1 MEMRTDK
8 RLLHR
13 KISLSLLLKHPVT
26 QDLLIP
32 VLAVVLSF
40 AVGAIFIVSVG
51 QNPAEVYSILLSQ
64 TLGSSYGI
72 GQLLFKST
80 PLIFTGLSV
89 AICFRAGLFNIGAE
103 GQLQIGAF
111 VTALVGMKTFGVP
124 SYLEIPLLIL
134 SGMVGGGV
142 WGFIPGYLKA
152 KVGAHE
158 VINTIMLNFIAAAL
172 ISYFVTNVYNVPA
185 TVHTPPISPSGT
197 LPRFDK
203 FFPGFEGSPVNFSML
218 VALIAAVFVWWLVG
232 RTRFGYEMRAV
243 GFNPKAAEYG
253 GISVSKSI
261 ILSMTLGGAIA
272 GLVGTNFVMGYK
284 YYFEEGF
291 SSGTGFMG
299 IAVALLGLNNPFGVI
314 LAALLFGMLDY
325 GGLVINTMVP
335 KELVSILQAIV
346 IIFVIS
352 SNKIFRGIVMNYLK
366 KRKLVASEE

>member
-1 MEMRTDK
+1 MK
-8 RLLHR
+8 KSFLN
-13 KISLSLLLKHPVT
+13 HPIT
-26 QDLLIP
+26 QNFLIP
-32 VLAVVLSF
+32 IIAVFLSF
-40 AVGAIFIVSVG
+40 AVGAIFITMVG
-51 QNPAEVYSILLSQ
+51 QNPVEVYSMLFSQ

-80 PLIFTGLSV
+80 PLIFAGLSV

-111 VTALVGMKTFGVP
+111 TTAIIGMKTFGVP
-124 SYLEIPLLIL
+124 SYFEIPLLIL
-134 SGMVGGGV
+134 AGMAGGGL

-185 TVHTPPISPSGT
+185 TVHTPTISQAGT
-197 LPRFDK
+197 LPRFEK
-203 FFPGFEGSPVNFSML
+203 YFSGFEGSPVNFSIFIALFSAFL
-218 VALIAAVFVWWLVG
+218 VWYYVE
-232 RTRFGYEMRAV
+232 RTRFGYELRAV

-253 GISVSKSI
+253 GISVSKNI
-261 ILSMTLGGAIA
+261 ILSMTIGGAVA

-291 SSGTGFMG
+291 STGTGFMG
-299 IAVALLGLNNPFGVI
+299 IAVALLGLNNPFGVV

-346 IIFVIS
+346 IMFVIS
-352 SNKIFRGIVMNYLK
+352 SNKIFRRMVMAYLK
-366 KRKLVASEE
+366 KVSAAAGRSGEDRVSSQ

>member
-1 MEMRTDK
+1 MKPSKHFLEHPITQNF
-8 RLLHR
+8 
-13 KISLSLLLKHPVT
+13 LSP
-26 QDLLIP
+26 I
-32 VLAVVLSF
+32 LAVVLSF
-40 AVGAIFIVSVG
+40 AVGAIFILIAG
-51 QNPAEVYSILLSQ
+51 QNPVEVYSLLFSQ
-64 TLGSSYGI
+64 TLGSWYGI

-80 PLIFTGLSV
+80 PLIFAGLSV
-89 AICFRAGLFNIGAE
+89 AICFRAGLFNIGAD

-124 SYLEIPLLIL
+124 PYLEIPLLIL
-134 SGMVGGGV
+134 AGMLGGGL

-152 KVGAHE
+152 RLGAHE

-197 LPRFDK
+197 LPRFDRY
-203 FFPGFEGSPVNFSML
+203 FPGFEGSPANVSIFIAI
-218 VALIAAVFVWWLVG
+218 VAALFVWFYVE
-232 RTRFGYEMRAV
+232 RTRYGYELRAV
-243 GFNPKAAEYG
+243 GLSPKAAEYG
-253 GISVSKSI
+253 GISVAKNV
-261 ILSMTLGGAIA
+261 ILTMTLGGAIA

-352 SNKIFRGIVMNYLK
+352 SNKIFRRIVVNYLK
-366 KRKLVASEE
+366 KRTLSVSEE

>member
-1 MEMRTDK
+1 MKT
-8 RLLHR
+8 
-13 KISLSLLLKHPVT
+13 SKHFLEHPLI
-26 QDLLIP
+26 QNFLIP
-32 VLAVVLSF
+32 VIAVILSF
-40 AVGAIFIVSVG
+40 AVGAIFIVMVG
-51 QNPAEVYSILLSQ
+51 QNPIDVYSALFSQ
-64 TLGSSYGI
+64 TIGSWYGI

-103 GQLQIGAF
+103 GQLQMGSF
-111 VTALVGMKTFGVP
+111 TTALVGMKTVDVP
-124 SYLEIPLLIL
+124 SYIEIPLLTLAGII
-134 SGMVGGGV
+134 GGGL

-152 KVGAHE
+152 KVGTHE

-172 ISYFVTNVYNVPA
+172 ISYLVTNLYNVPA
-185 TVHTPPISPSGT
+185 TVHTPPISPSGA

-203 FFPGFEGSPVNFSML
+203 YFSGFGGSPVNFSIFI
-218 VALIAAVFVWWLVG
+218 ALLAALFVWYYVAK
-232 RTRFGYEMRAV
+232 TTYGYEIRAV
-243 GFNPKAAEYG
+243 GINPKAAEYA

-261 ILSMTLGGAIA
+261 ILSMTIGGAIA

-291 SSGTGFMG
+291 SNGIGFMG

-352 SNKIFRGIVMNYLK
+352 SNKIFRRIVVNYLK
-366 KRKLVASEE
+366 NKTLTISQND

>member
-1 MEMRTDK
+1 MTK
-8 RLLHR
+8 RFLD
-13 KISLSLLLKHPVT
+13 HPVT
-26 QDLLIP
+26 QNFLIP
-32 VLAVVLSF
+32 LIALMLSF
-40 AVGAIFIVSVG
+40 AVGAIFILIVG
-51 QNPAEVYSILLSQ
+51 QNPIDVYSTLFSQ
-64 TLGSSYGI
+64 TLGSTYGI
-72 GQLLFKST
+72 GQVLFKST
-80 PLIFTGLSV
+80 PLIFAGLSV

-111 VTALVGMKTFGVP
+111 ATALLGLKTFGVP

-134 SGMVGGGV
+134 AGMMGGGL

-152 KVGAHE
+152 KTGAHE

-185 TVHTPPISPSGT
+185 TVHTAPISPEGT
-197 LPRFDK
+197 LPRLDMVV
-203 FFPGFEGSPVNFSML
+203 PAFEGSPVNLSIFI
-218 VALIAAVFVWWLVG
+218 ALAAALFVWYYIE
-232 RTRFGYEMRAV
+232 RTRYGYELRAV
-243 GFNPKAAEYG
+243 GLNAKAAEYG
-253 GISVSKSI
+253 GINVSKNI
-261 ILSMTLGGAIA
+261 IMSMTLGGAIA

-299 IAVALLGLNNPFGVI
+299 LAVALLGLNDPFGVV

-352 SNKIFRGIVMNYLK
+352 SNKIFRKIVVSYLK
-366 KRKLVASEE
+366 RVSVTGEQQSASD

>member
-1 MEMRTDK
+1 MRIK
-8 RLLHR
+8 NRLLE
-13 KISLSLLLKHPVT
+13 HPLT
-26 QDLLIP
+26 QNLLIP
-32 VLAVVLSF
+32 ILAVILSF
-40 AVGAIFIVSVG
+40 AIGAIFIVLVG
-51 QNPAEVYSILLSQ
+51 QNPIEVYSQLLSQ

-111 VTALVGMKTFGVP
+111 LTALVGMKTFGIP
-124 SYLEIPLLIL
+124 FYFEIPLLIL
-134 SGMVGGGV
+134 AGLVGGGV

-152 KVGAHE
+152 KFGAHE
-158 VINTIMLNFIAAAL
+158 VINTIMLNFIASAL
-172 ISYFVTNVYNVPA
+172 VSYLVTDVYNVPA
-185 TVHTPPISPSGT
+185 TVHTPPISPAGT
-197 LPRFDK
+197 LPRFEK
-203 FFPGFEGSPVNFSML
+203 FLPGFAGSPVNASIFI
-218 VALIAAVFVWWLVG
+218 ALLSSLFVWYYVEL
-232 RTRFGYEMRAV
+232 TRHGYELRAV
-243 GFNPKAAEYG
+243 GLNQKAAEYG
-253 GISVSKSI
+253 GISVSKNI
-261 ILSMTLGGAIA
+261 IMTMTIGGAIA

-299 IAVALLGLNNPFGVI
+299 IAVALLGLNNPFGVVI
-314 LAALLFGMLDY
+314 ASLLFGMLDY

-352 SNKIFRGIVMNYLK
+352 SNKIFRKIVINYLK
-366 KRKLVASEE
+366 KHTITTSED

>member
-1 MEMRTDK
+1 MNKHLRP
-8 RLLHR
+8 RR
-13 KISLSLLLKHPVT
+13 ISLWLILEHPVT
-26 QDLLIP
+26 QNFLIP
-32 VLAVVLSF
+32 ILAVVLSF
-40 AVGAIFIVSVG
+40 AVGAIFIVMVG
-51 QNPAEVYSILLSQ
+51 QNPIEVYSVLFSQ

-80 PLIFTGLSV
+80 PLIFAGLSV

-111 VTALVGMKTFGVP
+111 ATALVGMKTFGVP

-134 SGMVGGGV
+134 AGMIGGGI

-152 KVGAHE
+152 KFGAHE
-158 VINTIMLNFIAAAL
+158 VINTIMLNFVAAAL

-185 TVHTPPISPSGT
+185 TVHTPPISPAGT

-203 FFPGFEGSPVNFSML
+203 FIPGFEGSPVNLSIV
-218 VALIAAVFVWWLVG
+218 VALLAALFVWYYVE
-232 RTRFGYEMRAV
+232 RTRYGYELRAV

-253 GISVSKSI
+253 GISVSKNI

-352 SNKIFRGIVMNYLK
+352 SNKIFRRIVVNYLK
-366 KRKLVASEE
+366 TKFQILNFK

>member
-1 MEMRTDK
+1 MNRPFLE
-8 RLLHR
+8 
-13 KISLSLLLKHPVT
+13 HPVT
-26 QDLLIP
+26 QNFLIP
-32 VLAVVLSF
+32 ILAVILSF
-40 AVGAIFIVSVG
+40 TVGAVFIVIVG
-51 QNPAEVYSILLSQ
+51 QNPFEVYSVLLSQ

-80 PLIFTGLSV
+80 PLIFAGLSV
-89 AICFRAGLFNIGAE
+89 AICFRTGLFNIGAE

-124 SYLEIPLLIL
+124 SYIEIPLLIL
-134 SGMVGGGV
+134 AGMVGGGI

-172 ISYFVTNVYNVPA
+172 ISYFVTNVYNIPA
-185 TVHTPPISPSGT
+185 TVHTPSISPAGT

-203 FFPGFEGSPVNFSML
+203 FLPGFEGSPVNLSI
-218 VALIAAVFVWWLVG
+218 LIALVTAVLVWYYVE
-232 RTRFGYEMRAV
+232 RTRFGYELRAV

-253 GISVSKSI
+253 GISVSRNI

-352 SNKIFRGIVMNYLK
+352 SNRIFRGIVMNYLK
-366 KRKLVASEE
+366 KRTLSLSEE

>member
-1 MEMRTDK
+1 MKSDK
-8 RLLHR
+8 QFLD
-13 KISLSLLLKHPVT
+13 HPLT
-26 QDLLIP
+26 QNFLIP
-32 VLAVVLSF
+32 LLAVILSF
-40 AVGAIFIVSVG
+40 AAGAIFIIVVG
-51 QNPAEVYSILLSQ
+51 QNPIEVYSILFSQ
-64 TLGSSYGI
+64 TLGNSYGI

-80 PLIFTGLSV
+80 PLIFAGLSV

-111 VTALVGMKTFGVP
+111 VTALVGIKTFGVP
-124 SYLEIPLLIL
+124 TYIEIPLLIL
-134 SGMVGGGV
+134 AGMLGGGL

-185 TVHTPPISPSGT
+185 TVHTPPISPAGT
-197 LPRFDK
+197 LPRFDRY
-203 FFPGFEGSPVNFSML
+203 FPSFEGSPVNFSIFIAL
-218 VALIAAVFVWWLVG
+218 VVAVLVWYYIE
-232 RTRFGYEMRAV
+232 RTKYGYELRAV

-253 GISVSKSI
+253 GINISRNV
-261 ILSMTLGGAIA
+261 ILSMTIGGAIA

-284 YYFEEGF
+284 YYYEEGF
-291 SSGTGFMG
+291 SSGIGFMG
-299 IAVALLGLNNPFGVI
+299 IAVALLGLNNPFGVV
-314 LAALLFGMLDY
+314 LASLLFGMLDY

-352 SNKIFRGIVMNYLK
+352 SNKIFRGIVSSYLK
-366 KRKLVASEE
+366 KKRLVVAQQ

>member
-1 MEMRTDK
+1 MKTN
-8 RLLHR
+8 
-13 KISLSLLLKHPVT
+13 KHFLEHPFT
-26 QDLLIP
+26 QNFLTP

-40 AVGAIFIVSVG
+40 AVGGIFIVVVG
-51 QNPAEVYSILLSQ
+51 QNPIEVYSILFSQ
-64 TLGSSYGI
+64 TLGSWYGI

-80 PLIFTGLSV
+80 PLIFAGLSV

-111 VTALVGMKTFGVP
+111 ATALVGMKTFGVP

-134 SGMVGGGV
+134 AGMVGGGL

-152 KVGAHE
+152 KLGAHE

-172 ISYFVTNVYNVPA
+172 ISYFVTNIYNVPA
-185 TVHTPPISPSGT
+185 TVHTLPISPAGT
-197 LPRFDK
+197 LPRFDRYLS
-203 FFPGFEGSPVNFSML
+203 GFEGSPVNFSIF
-218 VALIAAVFVWWLVG
+218 IAIMAAIFVWYYVE
-232 RTRFGYEMRAV
+232 RTKSGYELRAV

-261 ILSMTLGGAIA
+261 ILTMTIGGAMA

-299 IAVALLGLNNPFGVI
+299 IAVALLGLNNPFGII

-352 SNKIFRGIVMNYLK
+352 SNKIFRRIVVNYLK
-366 KRKLVASEE
+366 KKKLNLSEE